1 MSSSQENDLTTT
13 DDLAQTLDI
22 VQQSIGDTTNKKGY
36 DTNKIND
43 VTTDHENDE
52 DNEDSG
58 VQSAVEET
66 TQDEDDLLNESEKP
80 TDNSDQTEKDVANDE
95 EDIGENLENDDRGES
110 IEIEENLGENI
121 EGNIDNDGHDA
132 EIEDAN
138 TEIES
143 ITEVEDDAHED
154 DNRIQRVNDTLV
166 VIPENV
172 IYDDNDDDLIE
183 LSACGTVD
191 DLDRGFVDQMS
202 STFKDNEIVLDC
214 DDIDDE
220 IELSS
225 DEENEE
231 NQDVSVLVLK
241 RPPLVAD
248 ATIDILD
255 SDEEYPVC
263 LVEGEKN
270 KNVNIEEKRGYIKEF
285 IEMEGLGTIYSE
297 SFGLVLFHLSHVW
310 INGEQL
316 SLSRTRDMLELGTWV
331 SFYDQTLTGLEF
343 KKLSSEE
350 VCHQALV
357 VWTGDRPQ
365 HLMKTI
371 DNLGDDYM
379 RGLNKSR
386 DNFMLYL
393 NGEVFL
399 PLSLVRTRGVVIG
412 YISDNIGII
421 ETYNTNDRYE
431 DKVNAF
437 FHSDD
442 VWIFKKPL
450 RRFEQMYKTSA
461 GRLLPVGLSVSVD
474 ARRLNMLGVNN
485 LEYQAVNVFAG
496 SWPNTPAPTL
506 LPGGRGSFTQ
516 AYEVPDNHTFYYLEL
531 SLEAKLSAKVDM
543 LKHELRRSHGRVE
556 FIWRNVNTIRHEEDK
571 LHWRSQFTARPRPNR
586 NQRGQRPDFR
596 QVKHLFKAPPI
607 RHFKTKS
614 EMDDSSSI
622 ATLGDSSRSN
632 MSDVSST
639 MSRPWSRASNAS
651 SQMSSKSRRDW
662 YNPNNWQH
670 GGLRIKNEIKTE
682 LDDSASVK
690 TPSLKRIKLES

>member
-1 MSSSQENDLTTT
+1 MSSSQENDLTT

-22 VQQSIGDTTNKKGY
+22 VQQSIGDTNKS
-36 DTNKIND
+36 NN
-43 VTTDHENDE
+43 VTTDCEE
-52 DNEDSG
+52 NEDSG
-58 VQSAVEET
+58 VQSAVDEDI
-66 TQDEDDLLNESEKP
+66 TQDDDKLLDDSEKN
-80 TDNSDQTEKDVANDE
+80 TDSSQLSSDNAENSGKDMEKDGAVT
-95 EDIGENLENDDRGES
+95 GENDKTGES
-110 IEIEENLGENI
+110 M
-121 EGNIDNDGHDA
+121 
-132 EIEDAN
+132 EIEDNIEKSNVDPERNNAD
-138 TEIES
+138 TEQRN
-143 ITEVEDDAHED
+143 VEDSNVNDH
-154 DNRIQRVNDTLV
+154 RIQKVNDTLV

-183 LSACGTVD
+183 LSAYGTVD
-191 DLDRGFVDQMS
+191 ELDRAFVDQMS
-202 STFKDNEIVLDC
+202 STFKDQEIVLDC
-214 DDIDDE
+214 DDIDEE

-231 NQDVSVLVLK
+231 SQDVSVLVLK

-263 LVEGEKN
+263 IDEGEKI

-285 IEMEGLGTIYSE
+285 IEREGLGTIYSE

-310 INGEQL
+310 VNGDQL
-316 SLSRTRDMLELGTWV
+316 SVSRTRDMLELGTWV
-331 SFYDQTLTGLEF
+331 SFYDQTLTGSDF

-371 DNLGDDYM
+371 DSLGADYM
-379 RGLNKSR
+379 LDLNKSR

-399 PLSLVRTRGVVIG
+399 PLALVRTRGVVIG

-421 ETYNTNDRYE
+421 ETYNSNDRYQ

-474 ARRLNMLGVNN
+474 ARKLNMLGVNN

-496 SWPNTPAPTL
+496 SWPATPAPTL

-543 LKHELRRSHGRVE
+543 LRDELRRSRGRVE
-556 FIWRNVNTIRHEEDK
+556 FVWRNVNTIRHEEDK
-571 LHWRSQFTARPRPNR
+571 LQWRSQFTSRPRPNR
-586 NQRGQRPDFR
+586 NHREQRPDFR

-639 MSRPWSRASNAS
+639 MSRPLSRASNAS

-670 GGLRIKNEIKTE
+670 GGLRIKREIKTE
-682 LDDSASVK
+682 VDYDGSDGSA
-690 TPSLKRIKLES
+690 PIPKRIKLES